1 MDNRSISLI
10 NFVSL
15 LFHFLISICL
25 TNALYC
31 YKTGNFTTNSTY
43 AKNRALVLSSLASNV
58 TANGGFY
65 TATVGQGTDKV
76 YGLVLCRADTPSD
89 ACSKCVNTTITELI
103 EKCPNQKEAI
113 SWGGDP
119 PCIIRYANRSIFG
132 LLELQP
138 TDAGYNVNNI
148 TSNMEEFDQTWSG
161 LMSRIVTKASMGSSK
176 VKFATEEADLTPFQ
190 KIYALMLCTPDM
202 SQSNCSYCLRE
213 AVGFYQSCCH
223 GKQGGYVQKPN
234 CIFRWDLYPF
244 YNSIADALPP
254 TPPPSIS
261 PPSTNNTISKENGT
275 ATTRTV
281 VIITVPAIV
290 LAALVA
296 LTCSLFYHRKSK
308 QETKNL
314 DENRSK
320 ECLKFNFETIRLA
333 TEDFSDHNKLG
344 QGGFGAVYKGVLS
357 DGQVVAVKRL
367 SRNSKQEEVDFKNE
381 VMLVARLQHRN
392 LVRLLGF
399 CFEGHERLL
408 IYEYVPNSSLDH
420 YIFDL
425 EKRLLTN
432 WGTRYKII
440 VGIARGILYLHED
453 SQLRI
458 IHRDLKVSNILLDE
472 EMNPKI
478 SDFGTARLFP
488 TDQSEDATSKIV
500 GTFGYMAPEY
510 AFQGILSVK
519 LDVFSFGVLIL
530 EIISGQKCN
539 KFRNGEEE
547 EERDLITYAWD
558 NWIEGTASNIIDPI
572 LIGAASTPDILR
584 CIQIG
589 LLCVQADAGKRP
601 TMASVVLMLD
611 SCSVALPALSEPA
624 YFVYSEHMSILS
636 GNQSKSRSAQLSANQ
651 CSISE
656 LEPR

>member
-1 MDNRSISLI
+1 MAAVVATLW
-10 NFVSL
+10 
-15 LFHFLISICL
+15 
-25 TNALYC
+25 TE
-31 YKTGNFTTNSTY
+31 GNFTTNSTY

-132 LLELQP
+132 LLELEP

-148 TSNMEEFDQTWSG
+148 TSNMEEFDQTWGG

-290 LAALVA
+290 FAALVA
-296 LTCSLFYHRKSK
+296 LTCSLFYYRKSK

-320 ECLKFNFETIRLA
+320 ECLKFNFETIRRA

-367 SRNSKQEEVDFKNE
+367 SRNSKQEEVDIKNE

-392 LVRLLGF
+392 LVRILGF
-399 CFEGHERLL
+399 CFEGHERLSYM
-408 IYEYVPNSSLDH
+408 ICSKFKSRP
-420 YIFDL
+420 
-425 EKRLLTN
+425 
-432 WGTRYKII
+432 
-440 VGIARGILYLHED
+440 LH
-453 SQLRI
+453 I
-458 IHRDLKVSNILLDE
+458 CNILLDE

-500 GTFGYMAPEY
+500 GTLVCISRDP
-510 AFQGILSVK
+510 LSKVRC
-519 LDVFSFGVLIL
+519 FSFGVLIL

-539 KFRNGEEE
+539 KFRNAEEE

-611 SCSVALPALSEPA
+611 SCSVALPALSKPG
-624 YFVYSEHMSILS
+624 YFVYSEHTSILS

-656 LEPR
+656 LDPR